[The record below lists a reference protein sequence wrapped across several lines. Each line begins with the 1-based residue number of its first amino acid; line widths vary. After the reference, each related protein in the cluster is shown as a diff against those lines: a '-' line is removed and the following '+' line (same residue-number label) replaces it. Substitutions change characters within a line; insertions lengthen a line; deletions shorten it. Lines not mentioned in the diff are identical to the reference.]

1 MKRHPHYDN
10 VFSVDSPIFG
20 VFYLE
25 QKLLET
31 RSTKTTLEDIVN
43 NNKGKAIYVYDE
55 DLVNGIVRYA
65 ISDKFHYPLYDDKPV
80 RQTQKN
86 YKYVLIK

>member
-65 ISDKFHYPLYDDKPV
+65 ISDKFHFQASVDDKPK
-80 RQTQKN
+80 QKN